1 MFANLFK
8 EKIFPLLILL
18 LLIPGCSVWENFTTY
33 FNLYYNADEVFQKAE
48 KQIKEQKKDIFSTT
62 PTNIPPTANADL
74 QKVIEKCS
82 NILQFSPNS
91 SYVDEALMML
101 GKSFYYQKN
110 YLKARR
116 KFEELISTQPNSDY
130 LLEASLWIGK
140 SDMRLRDYT
149 DGLAILED
157 VRNKAVE
164 EGEDEFMQEAYIEE
178 IVYYKSV
185 EDYSQA
191 ITTANEFLEVSDDD
205 YINAIVWNE
214 VGNLNVI
221 IEEYPDAVKAYKN
234 VFEFSPD
241 YELEVTARI
250 NLGKALRK
258 VGEDEEAYT
267 LFEDMRSKDKYSDRY
282 SDIDLEIGITESS
295 LGKYNDAISQLTMVD
310 TTYKNTPNAAVAK
323 YEIASIYEYGLNEL
337 DSAAVYYKKAATS
350 QLPQEYISPAKDKD
364 ALFKRYV
371 SLKKV
376 VNKQDKELFYLQN
389 PEEFKRDSANYV
401 KDSLAIS
408 EQIKNAKELQEI
420 WSGLG
425 DLLTT
430 SDTTGYYQDSLKV
443 ADSLIVFLKDS
454 LKYED
459 VNRDSIL
466 SWVRKPKLDDSL
478 RISTRFD
485 SMFTNR
491 TFDPNAKQKLEQE
504 RREKENLTNQLTASL
519 PDTLKFKN
527 NPPRKPKISEDSL
540 KTLITKNQ
548 LDLGNLFL
556 SEFDMPDSA
565 YKYYYSNLTEYP
577 NTSYYPNS
585 LFAMGSYYLTI
596 NDKEKADSLFN
607 IIYDNY
613 KNESIV
619 NAAAAKL
626 DKPFIDFNYDPA
638 LEQYTKA
645 ENLIIEGDYSSAL
658 YELNKIP
665 KEFPE
670 SNMAP
675 KAIFAAG
682 WIEENELKNSQAAI
696 IYYDTLITRY
706 PASDYVRV
714 VAPKVSFY
722 KQEQRKLQLEAQD
735 SLYAITQHDSLK
747 TDTTLAITDTIST
760 LDSVQVAVN
769 EEGQVP
775 AEQEGSPSND
785 TQKKHV
791 VKEPVWNPRKK

>member
-1 MFANLFK
+1 MSADLFK
-8 EKIFPLLILL
+8 EKIFLLFILL

-33 FNLYYNADEVFQKAE
+33 FNLYYNADELFQKSE

-62 PTNIPPTANADL
+62 PANIPPTANADL

-82 NILQFSPNS
+82 SILQFSPNS
-91 SYVDEALMML
+91 SYVDEALMIL

-116 KFEELISTQPNSDY
+116 KFEEMISTQPNSDY
-130 LLEASLWIGK
+130 ILEASLWIGK

-191 ITTANEFLEVSDDD
+191 ITTANKFLEVSDDD
-205 YINAIVWNE
+205 HINAIVWNE

-221 IEEYPDAVKAYKN
+221 IDDYPAAVEAYKN

-250 NLGKALRK
+250 SLGKALRK

-267 LFEDMRSKDKYSDRY
+267 LFKNMRSKDKYSDRY
-282 SDIDLEIGITESS
+282 SDIDLEIGITESA
-295 LGKYNDAISQLTMVD
+295 LGKYDDAISQLTMVD

-350 QLPQEYISPAKDKD
+350 QLPKEYILPAKDKD
-364 ALFKRYV
+364 ALFNRYV

-376 VNKQDKELFYLQN
+376 VNKEDKELFYLQN
-389 PEEFKRDSANYV
+389 PEEFKKDSASYV
-401 KDSLAIS
+401 QDSLAIA
-408 EQIKNAKELQEI
+408 EQIRNAKELQEI

-466 SWVRKPKLDDSL
+466 SWVRIPKLDDTL
-478 RISTRFD
+478 LIATRFD

-565 YKYYYSNLTEYP
+565 YKYYYSNLNEYP
-577 NTSYYPNS
+577 NTSYYPTS

-645 ENLIIEGDYSSAL
+645 EDLIFEGDFSSAL

-665 KEFPE
+665 KEFPQ
-670 SNMAP
+670 SSMAP

-682 WIEENELKNSQAAI
+682 WIEENELKNAQAAI
-696 IYYDTLITRY
+696 IYYDTLIARY

-722 KQEQRKLQLEAQD
+722 KQEQRKLQLEVQD
-735 SLYAITQHDSLK
+735 SLYAITHHDSLM
-747 TDTTLAITDTIST
+747 TDTTMAIRDTIST

-775 AEQEGSPSND
+775 AEQEGEQSED
-785 TQKKHV
+785 TKEKHV
-791 VKEPVWNPRKK
+791 VKEPVWNPRKR